1 MWLQYLVRD
10 LVLSNIWSGSGGG
23 RATVPGGLP
32 GDLAQVAQGGRKWF
46 GLRLESHSRAPR
58 RCELSGLRPL
68 ALLREDSQRC
78 RNSRARWRSGGRS
91 RTHPAPPGQGVAV
104 MRTHT
109 LPAGR
114 QSPQRGI
121 IAPLQHLLHQGHRP
135 KRQPPTGKGQE
146 GGSHWDCADFL
157 GSAS

>member
-1 MWLQYLVRD
+1 MMWLQYLVRD

-109 LPAGR
+109 LPAG
-114 QSPQRGI
+114 
-121 IAPLQHLLHQGHRP
+121 
-135 KRQPPTGKGQE
+135 PTGPRARNYSPTPAPPPSGPPPQAPATYGKRSGRRE
-146 GGSHWDCADFL
+146 SL
-157 GSAS
+157 GLC